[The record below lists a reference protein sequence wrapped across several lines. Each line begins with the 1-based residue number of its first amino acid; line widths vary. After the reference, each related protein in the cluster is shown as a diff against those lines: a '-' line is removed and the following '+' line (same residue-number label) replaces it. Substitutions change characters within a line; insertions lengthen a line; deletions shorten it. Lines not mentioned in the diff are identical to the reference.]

1 MSDHTAPQETENV
14 NTGFA
19 WKYFMWRYCMPL
31 ALLLIYFAPPM
42 RAQEPNGS
50 LRLAAQPAAT
60 EISARSVGQ
69 PEATSPQAAPAGQSL
84 TLEQLLQM
92 ARMNNPTLGEAQA
105 GIRKAA
111 GRTLQAGLWPN
122 PTVGYAGDEIRG
134 GSFRGGEQGVFIQQN
149 VILGGKLDL
158 DRKIFAEEGKQTE
171 AEAEEQRL
179 RVDSSVRIAFY
190 KSLAA
195 QEMVQTRTRLSGLA
209 KDAVETTQQLFNIGQ
224 ADEPDLLQAQVEAD
238 EADLAVLVAEQEQRR
253 AWRVLSAV
261 VGKPAMALE
270 QLEGNLDDLPSVDPD
285 RMLETILRDSPAVKI
300 AELSSARA
308 EAALARARREIV
320 PDLFLRAGL
329 SNDFEP
335 LGDATS
341 RPVGLIGF
349 AEVGVD
355 LRLFNRNQ
363 GNVQAARADLDRAN
377 LEVQRVSLALRQMSA
392 PVLENYASSR
402 AVAEMYK
409 SRTLPNAQRAYELY
423 LQKYRQGAA
432 AYPQALIAE
441 RTFFDLQANYISSL
455 ENVWINALT
464 LQGLLLTDGLDVPA
478 APGEIENAV
487 REINMPTAETPGT
500 RP

>member
-1 MSDHTAPQETENV
+1 MSTRFV
-14 NTGFA
+14 
-19 WKYFMWRYCMPL
+19 WKLFMWKHCMPL
-31 ALLLIYFAPPM
+31 AWLIISLALPS
-42 RAQEPNGS
+42 RAQELNGN
-50 LRLAAQPAAT
+50 LRLTAQPVAA
-60 EISARSVGQ
+60 EVSARSAR
-69 PEATSPQAAPAGQSL
+69 PSEPTSPQAAPASQSL

-92 ARMNNPTLGEAQA
+92 ARVNNPTLGEAQA

-122 PTVGYAGDEIRG
+122 PTMGYAGDEIRD

-149 VILGGKLDL
+149 VVLGGKLDL

-179 RVDSSVRIAFY
+179 RVDTSVRIAFY
-190 KSLAA
+190 ESLTA
-195 QEMVQTRTRLSGLA
+195 QEMVQTRSKLSGLA
-209 KDAVETTQQLFNIGQ
+209 KDAVETTRQLFNIGQ
-224 ADEPDLLQAQVEAD
+224 ADELDLLQAQVEAD
-238 EADLAVLVAEQEQRR
+238 EADLAVLVAEQGQRR

-261 VGKPAMALE
+261 VGKPATPLVE
-270 QLEGNLDDLPSVDPD
+270 LQGNLDDLPSVDPD

-300 AELSSARA
+300 AELDSTRA
-308 EAALARARREIV
+308 EAALARARREVV

-335 LGDATS
+335 SGAETS
-341 RPVGLIGF
+341 RPAGLIGF
-349 AEVGVD
+349 AEVGVN

-363 GNVQAARADLDRAN
+363 GNVQVARADLERAN
-377 LEVQRVSLALRQMSA
+377 LGARRVSLALRQMAA
-392 PVLENYASSR
+392 PVLENYTSSR

-423 LQKYRQGAA
+423 LQRYRQGAA

-441 RTFFDLQANYISSL
+441 RTFFDLQASYISAL

-464 LQGLLLTDGLDVPA
+464 LQGLLLTDGLDSPA
-478 APGEIENAV
+478 APGEIHNAV
-487 REINMPTAETPGT
+487 REINVPTVEAPVT